1 MEPVDPL
8 VKPTSTDT
16 PPPQASAKPS
26 VKERFSVLLR
36 DYGSVAFG
44 VYFSIFF
51 LSILVFSIAIKAGLG
66 DALAQRFGV
75 ELSGAGGLGATLF
88 GAWVVTKAIQL
99 PRIFATLALTPV
111 VARIPPV
118 ARMLQRAR
126 ESKG

>member
-1 MEPVDPL
+1 MEPVDPP

-16 PPPQASAKPS
+16 SPPPALAKPS
-26 VKERFSVLLR
+26 VKERFSVLLK

-44 VYFSIFF
+44 VYFGIFF

-99 PRIFATLALTPV
+99 PRIFATLALTPL

-118 ARMLQRAR
+118 ARALHRAR
-126 ESKG
+126 KPKG